1 MKRIFITLFLLSFV
15 SITLSAQ
22 SSSLSISGQ
31 VLDNQDK
38 SGLIGATVRL
48 LSLPDSTVVKGATTD
63 SKGRFTL
70 NNIKSGRY
78 ALRATSVGYDDAY
91 QEVTLS
97 NKSITL
103 SAIVM
108 AESSTYLD
116 AVTVTGQAAPVTL
129 KQDTVQFN
137 TDAFKVKHGA
147 NVEDLLRR
155 IPGMEIDDNGNVSYN
170 GESIERVELDGRN
183 FFSSDPKMATRNLP
197 SDMIKNV
204 QVVDKKSDETR
215 LTGMNDGEKVKVL
228 NLVVKEDR
236 KKGII
241 ANSNLGYG
249 TEQRYKADALV
260 NIFNKDARYTI
271 LGNVNNIDGVRRG
284 RGDLTTRRFGGN
296 YDNKWGDK
304 LQVTSELYF
313 SDNDNK
319 RFGDKR
325 TEQLLGGKSSNVES
339 ERYDDFNNDKRINFN
354 SRIEWTPQE
363 NTMIMIIPQI
373 DYERGKQ
380 RSASDFNTINNEGVQ
395 INKGNSLKTD
405 DTKDL
410 NAEGTVHFRHTFN
423 ELGRNIYSRVWFDVD
438 RVDGEGFN
446 QSKTDFL
453 LTQTQK
459 VLDQMTQSRNDQF
472 RLGANL
478 AYLEPINEHW
488 AVQFNYRVE
497 YQKRDN
503 DQMAYTLDDL
513 NQYTI
518 LDEEY
523 SRGTKNKNVS
533 QRMGLQMRYS
543 FWGKSQLYIGLQAN
557 PTYTHTIS
565 TQGLKET
572 FNQDRTVWN
581 YSPNLI
587 LELRPNSIFNLS
599 LRYRGRTNHP
609 SMNQLNPA
617 VIIYSPLNRA
627 QGNPELTPAFSH
639 NLSLNSFYNNSK
651 TRRSLNAHINGIYTQ
666 NGVASIQ
673 KIDPETGARSTT
685 YTNVDGNQSYHG
697 GFMFNTPLGR
707 ADSKFSSISFGHIMY
722 ALEKGFVNGIANTS
736 EIFSPNI
743 GERLSWRGEKLQTT
757 IGAFWR
763 MQQVRNS
770 FSKEQDRLTHNY
782 NIFGEVTWQLPWD
795 ISLSSRL
802 SYQDGVGYD
811 DGIKRDFW
819 LWDAS
824 LSWAFLKGKNA
835 SIEFSG
841 FDLLRQRTSF
851 SRSITANA
859 ITDSSV
865 NGVMS
870 YMMVTFS
877 YRFSNMGGKQL
888 QGDNRM
894 GRRGFGGGGDHRR
907 HNH

>member
-1 MKRIFITLFLLSFV
+1 MLSIASINLF
-15 SITLSAQ
+15 AQ
-22 SSSLSISGQ
+22 SNSLSITGQ
-31 VLDNQDK
+31 IVDDQDK

-48 LSLPDSTVVKGATTD
+48 LSLPDSTVVKGTTTD

-78 ALRATSVGYDDAY
+78 TLRATSVGYDDAY
-91 QEVTLS
+91 KEVTLGD
-97 NKSITL
+97 KSITL
-103 SAIVM
+103 SAITM
-108 AESSTYLD
+108 AESSTFLD

-137 TDAFKVKHGA
+137 TDAFKVKQGA

-155 IPGMEIDDNGNVSYN
+155 IPGMEIDDNGNVTYN
-170 GESIERVELDGRN
+170 GEAIERVELDGRN

-236 KKGII
+236 KKGLI

-249 TEQRYKADALV
+249 TEKRYKADALV

-271 LGNVNNIDGVRRG
+271 LGNINNIDGVRRG
-284 RGDLTTRRFGGN
+284 RGDRTTRRIGGN

-304 LQVTSELYF
+304 LQVTSELYY
-313 SDNDNK
+313 SDNDDK
-319 RFGDKR
+319 SFGDKR

-339 ERYDDFNNDKRINFN
+339 ERYDDFRNDKRINFN

-363 NTMIMIIPQI
+363 STMIMFIPEINFEQ
-373 DYERGKQ
+373 GKQ
-380 RSASDFNTINNEGVQ
+380 RNASDFNTSSSDGVQ
-395 INKGNSLKTD
+395 INKGTSLKTD
-405 DTKDL
+405 DTKDF
-410 NAEGTVHFRHTFN
+410 NAGGTLHFRHTFN
-423 ELGRNIYSRVWFDVD
+423 ELGRNIYSRLWFDVD
-438 RVDGEGFN
+438 RVDGEGYN
-446 QSKTDFL
+446 QSMTDFL
-453 LTQTQK
+453 LTQNQK
-459 VLDQMTQSRNDQF
+459 VLDQLTQSRNDQF
-472 RLGANL
+472 RIGANL
-478 AYLEPINEHW
+478 AYLEPINKHW
-488 AVQFNYRVE
+488 ALQFNYRVV

-503 DQMAYTLDDL
+503 DQMAYTLDDQ
-513 NQYTI
+513 NQYSI
-518 LDEEY
+518 LDEDY
-523 SRGTKNKNVS
+523 SRGTKNRNVNH
-533 QRMGLQMRYS
+533 RFGLQLRYS
-543 FWGKSQLYIGLQAN
+543 FWGKSQLYVGIQAN

-572 FNQDRTVWN
+572 FDLERTVWN

-587 LELRPNSIFNLS
+587 LELRPNSTLNFN

-639 NLSLNSFYNNSK
+639 YISANGFYNNSK
-651 TRRSLNAHINGIYTQ
+651 TRRSLNMHIDGGYTQ

-673 KIDPETGARSTT
+673 KIDSETGVRTTT

-697 GFMFNTPLGR
+697 GFMFNTPLGA
-707 ADSKFSSISFGHIMY
+707 ADSKFSSISFGHLMY
-722 ALEKGFVNGIANTS
+722 AVEKGFVNGTANTS
-736 EIFSPNI
+736 EIFGPNA
-743 GERLSWRGEKLQTT
+743 GERFSWRGEKLQTT
-757 IGAFWR
+757 LGGFWG
-763 MQQVRNS
+763 MQRVRNS
-770 FSKEQDRLTHNY
+770 LSKEQDRLTQNY
-782 NIFGEVTWQLPWD
+782 NVFGEVVWQLPWD
-795 ISLSSRL
+795 ISFSSRL
-802 SYQDGVGYD
+802 SYQDGVGYN
-811 DGIKRDFW
+811 DGIKRNFW

-841 FDLLRQRTSF
+841 YDLLRQRTSF
-851 SRSITANA
+851 RRTITANA
-859 ITDSSV
+859 ITDTSV

-870 YMMVTFS
+870 YMMLTFS
-877 YRFSNMGGKQL
+877 YRFSNMGGKQI

-894 GRRGFGGGGDHRR
+894 GRRGYGGGHGHR
-907 HNH
+907 H